1 MSDKINV
8 GGAGSTY
15 GKEKCCITGS
25 GERGGPDGK
34 RQLDDDGRIMD

>member
-1 MSDKINV
+1 MSDKINA
-8 GGAGSTY
+8 GGAGRKY

-25 GERGGPDGK
+25 GERGGPDVK